1 MASAP
6 PALRADGLVR
16 RRERGVRPVRES
28 RVVVA
33 AVRAGPLPR
42 GDDLVRLAS
51 LLQDLEA
58 QVSKGEGEQAARVEE
73 GLEPVR
79 LRRAA
84 RVLGEGA
91 GRGRAEAECISGGF
105 RVHPWCTSSGSR
117 LDLVWISGGSRVRLA
132 DASDSE
138 QGQRGPLCANEAI
151 GVKRER
157 SSASSA
163 RGAMYAHS

>member
-58 QVSKGEGEQAARVEE
+58 QVSKGESEQAARVEE

-105 RVHPWCTSSGSR
+105 RVHPGVH
-117 LDLVWISGGSRVRLA
+117 LVWISF
-132 DASDSE
+132 
-138 QGQRGPLCANEAI
+138 
-151 GVKRER
+151 
-157 SSASSA
+157 
-163 RGAMYAHS
+163 